1 MQNEAIN
8 LAETKMT
15 RNSIKEYFQII
26 KPMSQDNESVLIEEN
41 LFMPV
46 LLDGQER
53 KIFKIL
59 GDILLFLKTVL
70 AGVIY
75 RQRNVGLS
83 SLI

>member
-1 MQNEAIN
+1 M
-8 LAETKMT
+8 
-15 RNSIKEYFQII
+15 F
-26 KPMSQDNESVLIEEN
+26 QDNESVLIEEN
-41 LFMPV
+41 LFMLV

-59 GDILLFLKTVL
+59 VDILLFLKTVL

>member
-1 MQNEAIN
+1 
-8 LAETKMT
+8 MT

-26 KPMSQDNESVLIEEN
+26 KPMFQGSESVLIEEN
-41 LFMPV
+41 LFVLV

-59 GDILLFLKTVL
+59 VDILLFLKTVL

-83 SLI
+83 NLI